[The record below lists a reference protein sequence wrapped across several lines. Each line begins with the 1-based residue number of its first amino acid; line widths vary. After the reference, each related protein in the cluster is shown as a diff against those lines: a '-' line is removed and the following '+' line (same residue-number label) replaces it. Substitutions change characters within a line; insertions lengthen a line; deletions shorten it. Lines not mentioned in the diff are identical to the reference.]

1 VITGAGLRRCN
12 EQQPRAAPWVLSRES
27 VEVEGKEWGGVWAE
41 WVRGWV
47 FIGQG
52 GQGTGDGR
60 RLRPIPRGGQWQRAG
75 GSRGGVRALE
85 ASGKDTRRR
94 ASSRGEGGCRGVGRQ
109 ADARACVVPRGRVSR
124 VCTFVARV
132 SGGLCGWPLGRVG
145 GERGS
150 PGSPKGGGVRAR
162 MRWAWVV
169 GVAPSAGH
177 ERGSWPPQTIGQAPK
192 KKRGRGRRGGCP
204 LGFAKERERE
214 GMRGHGNKREKR
226 GR

>member
-85 ASGKDTRRR
+85 ASGRDTRRR
-94 ASSRGEGGCRGVGRQ
+94 AFSRGEGGRRGV
-109 ADARACVVPRGRVSR
+109 AARLV
-124 VCTFVARV
+124 TARV
-132 SGGLCGWPLGRVG
+132 REGVQVEHVRGQSFGWALWLALGRVG
-145 GERGS
+145 GEREVQ
-150 PGSPKGGGVRAR
+150 GGV
-162 MRWAWVV
+162 
-169 GVAPSAGH
+169 
-177 ERGSWPPQTIGQAPK
+177 
-192 KKRGRGRRGGCP
+192 
-204 LGFAKERERE
+204 
-214 GMRGHGNKREKR
+214 
-226 GR
+226 